1 MENIYSQTESERNSI
16 VQIPDGFAS
25 KCGNT
30 LYSWLGTLWRG
41 QHMGD
46 EMVRGLQSS
55 RGIILAQMYLD
66 AIEALKLQD
75 RNGAPVFHRELWHPI
90 VIRLKQRDKSPENVV
105 SLGGDDK
112 NIGPQ
117 PEGSAYGEGTE
128 FKIGEMAGYENLVAY
143 PVDADIAGGALS
155 IVDNIVNPTVVLERG
170 SGYEIRNGA
179 IIFQKEND
187 PMADGSPFE
196 RFDVPIA
203 NLENPEDHDIEAVL
217 WASDVLIDKN
227 YVSYHL
233 SYALGANAPS
243 SDVVKRIVNSAW
255 SSVASGLTQELV
267 RTLMAAMLNVPVIQN
282 EQETVI
288 DITQDV
294 DDEGRRIC
302 TLVRTDK
309 GDYRIS
315 PKARLRA
322 KIKSGAVLTRG
333 ELLDES
339 VRIYPFLNNVTT
351 QEVVVRPEVDRYSDW
366 VIDLDGLPEGGYYVD
381 ASTIHHSGE
390 EWEATVRDPTGD
402 FFQFYSEPGYDSAD
416 ALEVK
421 FYSDL
426 IDDAYFSITRRV
438 IHEDPIYR
446 VDADAGTDF
455 SVPLTM
461 DIPSV
466 TVPSSMIRARTEYGV
481 YAMWDLTE
489 IKRDPKGRLYFD
501 IGGQESDVKA
511 FWEDIWAKADE
522 MGTDLASILGP
533 VGTKISPAAFF
544 LRNLVGANTLFVVVD
559 MAQVDDASMMRNPMF
574 FDMLT
579 AVVPSAIRL
588 FLVEHGEVGE
598 DVMDMGT
605 ANERESLSAALPEV
619 LEGFS
624 CENLP
629 GLSGRGPSFGESV
642 SFRFVRPSPAKSRV
656 RKEEE
661 E

>member
-25 KCGNT
+25 KCGKT

-55 RGIILAQMYLD
+55 RGILLAQMYLD
-66 AIEALKLQD
+66 ALEALKLQD

-143 PVDADIAGGALS
+143 PVDAAIAGGALS

-255 SSVASGLTQELV
+255 SSVASGLTPELV
-267 RTLMAAMLNVPVIQN
+267 RTLMAAMLNIPVVQH
-282 EQETVI
+282 EKETVI
-288 DITQDV
+288 DISYG
-294 DDEGRRIC
+294 DEA
-302 TLVRTDK
+302 TVVETDLGK
-309 GDYRIS
+309 YRIS
-315 PKARLRA
+315 PKARLLPDVQIGSVM
-322 KIKSGAVLTRG
+322 KRG
-333 ELLDES
+333 ELFDES
-339 VRIYPFLNNVTT
+339 LRVYPFLNSAIFDDKT
-351 QEVVVRPEVDRYSDW
+351 SDSAESSS
-366 VIDLDGLPEGGYYVD
+366 L
-381 ASTIHHSGE
+381 SSSSSSSSSGE
-390 EWEATVRDPTGD
+390 KEHFG
-402 FFQFYSEPGYDSAD
+402 F
-416 ALEVK
+416 
-421 FYSDL
+421 
-426 IDDAYFSITRRV
+426 
-438 IHEDPIYR
+438 
-446 VDADAGTDF
+446 F
-455 SVPLTM
+455 SVQIM
-461 DIPSV
+461 QDIPSIV
-466 TVPSSMIRARTEYGV
+466 LSKSMLRAKTENGV
-481 YAMWDLTE
+481 YAMWGKTTV
-489 IKRDPKGRLYFD
+489 KRASNGKPYFD
-501 IGGQESDVKA
+501 VGGSEKDVSA
-511 FWEDIWAKADE
+511 FWNDIWENAEKT
-522 MGTDLASILGP
+522 GTDLGDIIGKE
-533 VGTKISPAAFF
+533 GEEISPAKFF
-544 LRNLVGANTLFVVVD
+544 VDNLVGANTLFVVVD
-559 MAQVDDASMMRNPMF
+559 KSQIDDTSMMRNPMF

-605 ANERESLSAALPEV
+605 ANERESLSAALPEA
-619 LEGFS
+619 LECFS